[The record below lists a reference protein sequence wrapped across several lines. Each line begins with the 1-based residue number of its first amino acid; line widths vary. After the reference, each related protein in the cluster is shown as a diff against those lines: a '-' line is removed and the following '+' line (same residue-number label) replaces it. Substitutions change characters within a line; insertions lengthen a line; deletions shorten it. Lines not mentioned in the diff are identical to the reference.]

1 MNVFTPKKVEE
12 YYQNSI
18 MLQQNWDDQ
27 LDSKIMHKLVLAFA
41 YSCAKSDEKIPKP
54 MPQKPIFLHSFLF
67 IHLDCS
73 GLNMQI
79 SFDAFC
85 NFMRVKFDF

>member
-27 LDSKIMHKLVLAFA
+27 LDSKIMHKLV
-41 YSCAKSDEKIPKP
+41 
-54 MPQKPIFLHSFLF
+54 
-67 IHLDCS
+67 
-73 GLNMQI
+73 
-79 SFDAFC
+79 
-85 NFMRVKFDF
+85 

>member
-27 LDSKIMHKLVLAFA
+27 LDSKIIHIHVQNLMRKFQNK
-41 YSCAKSDEKIPKP
+41 CPKS
-54 MPQKPIFLHSFLF
+54 QF
-67 IHLDCS
+67 
-73 GLNMQI
+73 
-79 SFDAFC
+79 FC
-85 NFMRVKFDF
+85 IVSYLSI